1 LPIHTTP
8 RIYRCS
14 YFFLLWIFSRT
25 QNNQP
30 FGANSSK
37 EIPVKMGATL
47 LHKLAPKP
55 QLLPFVLISI
65 DIETQL
71 TQKNALKE
79 GYPVNCLDCRFP
91 NKLIWF
97 IL

>member
-1 LPIHTTP
+1 L
-8 RIYRCS
+8 
-14 YFFLLWIFSRT
+14 IFSRT
-25 QNNQP
+25 QNHQPLGTDLTKRYP

-37 EIPVKMGATL
+37 ESPVKMGATL

-79 GYPVNCLDCRFP
+79 GYPVNCLDYKFP
-91 NKLIWF
+91 Q
-97 IL
+97 